1 MFANPAV
8 IFYYVSSWRQLF
20 SNYVFRHTLGS
31 LTNRA
36 IFFSNLF
43 FLRHSHVSVTTRVIF
58 FYYNVFFRL
67 TPSKFK
73 TAAALNSAY
82 DTGGVPPFSFT
93 NPHG

>member
-1 MFANPAV
+1 MLANPTV
-8 IFYYVSSWRQLF
+8 IYYVSSRRQLF

-36 IFFSNLF
+36 IIFSNLF
-43 FLRHSHVSVTTRVIF
+43 FLRHSHVSVTTRVIL
-58 FYYNVFFRL
+58 FYYNVFFSL
-67 TPSKFK
+67 TTSEVK
-73 TAAALNSAY
+73 TAASLNSAY